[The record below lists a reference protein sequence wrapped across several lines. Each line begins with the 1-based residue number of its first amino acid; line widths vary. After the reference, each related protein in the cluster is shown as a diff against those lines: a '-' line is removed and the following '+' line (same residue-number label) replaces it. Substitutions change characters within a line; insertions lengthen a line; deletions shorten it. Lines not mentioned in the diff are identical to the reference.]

1 MTKYVALLRGINV
14 GGNKKVQ
21 MSDLKKAF
29 VKIGLRNI
37 KTILASGNV
46 IFESELESIDKLI
59 IEISKMLEHTF
70 KFPIRIMLM
79 KFCDIEKLIALNPY
93 KAIKVTPQTR
103 LYTTFLS
110 EKHKNKLGVNY
121 ISHDK
126 SFKIISVTDNTVFSV
141 LDLSI
146 SNTPEAMNA
155 LEKIYGQN
163 ITTRNWN
170 TVLKI
175 AKL

>member
-1 MTKYVALLRGINV
+1 MIKYVALLRGINV

-46 IFESELESIDKLI
+46 IFESELKSIDKLI
-59 IEISKMLEHTF
+59 IEISEMLENTF

-79 KFCDIEKLIALNPY
+79 EFPDIEKLITLNPF
-93 KAIKVTPQTR
+93 KAIKVRPQTR

-110 EKHKNKLGVNY
+110 QKHKNKLGVNY
-121 ISHDK
+121 ISPDK
-126 SFKIISVTDNTVFSV
+126 SFKIISVTEKSVFSV

-175 AKL
+175 AKH

>member
-1 MTKYVALLRGINV
+1 MKYVALLRGINV

-29 VKIGLRNI
+29 MKIGLRNI
-37 KTILASGNV
+37 KTILASGNL
-46 IFESELESIDKLI
+46 IFESEIESIDKLI
-59 IEISKMLEHTF
+59 IEISEMLENTF
-70 KFPIRIMLM
+70 KFPIRIMIL
-79 KFCDIEKLIALNPY
+79 KFPDFEKLIALNPF
-93 KAIKVTPQTR
+93 KAIKVTQQTR

-110 EKHKNKLGVNY
+110 EKHENKLGVNY

-126 SFKIISVTDNTVFSV
+126 SFKIISVTKNAVFSV

-175 AKL
+175 ATL